1 VNELTTFADRVVE
14 LQQLFQRL
22 ATARQ
27 GAPQLVLVE
36 GAVGSGKSE
45 LLRELA
51 RRLAERG
58 PVVGVVSVA
67 ATEEGAYD
75 PVALAAGKVTL
86 HQLYDQFGG
95 RRKRWSRR
103 GSYCRFGW
111 VRFRWSAS

>member
-1 VNELTTFADRVVE
+1 VNELTTFADRVEE

-27 GAPQLVLVE
+27 GAPQLVLVA
-36 GAVGSGKSE
+36 GAVGSKSK

-67 ATEEGAYD
+67 APEEGAYD

-86 HQLYDQFGG
+86 HQLYEQFGR

-103 GSYCRFGW
+103 GSCCRFGW